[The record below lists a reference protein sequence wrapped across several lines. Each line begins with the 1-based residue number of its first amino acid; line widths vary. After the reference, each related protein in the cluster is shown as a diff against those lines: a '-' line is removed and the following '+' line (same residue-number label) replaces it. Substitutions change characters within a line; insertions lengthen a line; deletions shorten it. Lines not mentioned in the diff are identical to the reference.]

1 MTIDPLNIP
10 VPDGVRPRRALLSVY
25 DKNELI
31 PFAEGLQS
39 YGIELVSSGGTARH
53 LRSAGLEVV
62 DVAEVTKAPA
72 MLGGRVK
79 TLHPAIHAGI
89 LARQNAKDD
98 RNDLDLHGIQP
109 FELVVVNLYPFTE
122 AIQRPDVNDAI
133 AAENIDI
140 GGPAMV
146 RAAAKNFAYVAV
158 VTSPDE
164 YGDILTSLGNAHGH
178 LSLALR
184 RQLARMAFT
193 RTAAYDQA
201 ISAYFGNDQES
212 PLPAHAS
219 IHLFSKAT
227 LRYGENPH
235 QNAAF
240 YGSLEDRIT
249 KLHGKALSYNNLI
262 DLDAALALI
271 QEFTDEDP
279 TIAILKHTN
288 PCGVA
293 TAGTLLEAWQHAF
306 ATDTQSPFGG
316 IVVMNK
322 PCGVDVAKAVG
333 RIFTEL
339 VIAPS
344 FDDDAL
350 ALLQEKKNR
359 RIITFKPVP
368 SEGYQVREVLG
379 GLLCQTIDSPADKD
393 SFTPV
398 TSRTPTQ
405 RELLD
410 LRFAWRVAKHV
421 KSNAIVYAKDQQT
434 LGIGAGQMSRID
446 SSEIA
451 LAKGAKSGLSF
462 DGCVVASDAFYPFPD
477 GLLAAADGGA
487 VAAVQPGGSVRD
499 KEVIAAADS
508 RGMAMVFTGRRH
520 FRH

>member
-1 MTIDPLNIP
+1 MTIDPLNLP
-10 VPDGVRPRRALLSVY
+10 VPDAVRPRRALLSVF
-25 DKNELI
+25 DKKGLI
-31 PFAEGLQS
+31 PFAEGLQGH
-39 YGIELVSSGGTARH
+39 GIELVSSGGTARH
-53 LRSAGLEVV
+53 LRSAGLEVI

-89 LARQNAKDD
+89 LARQNAEDD
-98 RNDLDLHGIQP
+98 RKDLDLHGIQP
-109 FELVVVNLYPFTE
+109 FELVVVNLYPFNE
-122 AIQRPDVNDAI
+122 AIKRPDINDAI

-158 VTSPDE
+158 VTSPDDYE
-164 YGDILTSLGNAHGH
+164 DILTSLSDADGH
-178 LSLALR
+178 LPHALR
-184 RQLARMAFT
+184 RQLARRAFT
-193 RTAAYDQA
+193 RTAAYDHA
-201 ISAYFGNDQES
+201 IAAYFGNDQEN
-212 PLPAHAS
+212 PLPTHMS
-219 IHLFSKAT
+219 VHLPRKAT

-271 QEFTDEDP
+271 HEFTDDDP
-279 TIAILKHTN
+279 TVAILKHTN
-288 PCGVA
+288 PCGVS
-293 TAGTLLEAWQHAF
+293 TADTLLQAWQQAF

-322 PCGVDVAKAVG
+322 PCSIDIAEAVG

-344 FDDDAL
+344 FEADAL
-350 ALLQEKKNR
+350 VLLQEKKNR
-359 RIITFKPVP
+359 RIIAFESAPGD
-368 SEGYQVREVLG
+368 EFQLRQILG
-379 GLLCQTIDSPADKD
+379 GLLCQTIDSPADED
-393 SFTPV
+393 PFTPV
-398 TSRTPTQ
+398 TNRKPTA

>member
-1 MTIDPLNIP
+1 MTIEPLNLLAP
-10 VPDGVRPRRALLSVY
+10 NAVRPRRALLSVF
-25 DKNELI
+25 DKKGLI
-31 PFAEGLQS
+31 PFAEGLQK
-39 YGIELVSSGGTARH
+39 YGIELVSSGGTAQH
-53 LRSAGLEVV
+53 LRSAGLEVE
-62 DVAEVTKAPA
+62 DVAEITKAPA

-89 LARQNAKDD
+89 LARQDSKNDQE
-98 RNDLDLHGIQP
+98 DLDLHGIQP

-122 AIQRPDVNDAI
+122 AIKRPDINDAI

-158 VTSPDE
+158 VTSPDDYE
-164 YGDILTSLGNAHGH
+164 DILTSLNDTDGH
-178 LSLALR
+178 LPISLR

-193 RTAAYDQA
+193 RTAAYDHA
-201 ISAYFGNDQES
+201 IAAYFGNDQED
-212 PLPAHAS
+212 PLPAHMS
-219 IHLFSKAT
+219 IHLSRKTT

-240 YGSLEDRIT
+240 YGNLEDRIT

-271 QEFTDEDP
+271 HEFADEGP
-279 TIAILKHTN
+279 TVAILKHTN
-288 PCGVA
+288 PCGVS
-293 TAGTLLEAWQHAF
+293 TAETLLLAWQQAF

-322 PCGVDVAKAVG
+322 PCSIDIAKAVG

-344 FDDDAL
+344 FDADAL

-359 RIITFKPVP
+359 RIIQFKSTP
-368 SEGYQVREVLG
+368 SDEYQMRRVLG
-379 GLLCQTIDSPADKD
+379 GLLCQTVDSSADKD
-393 SFTPV
+393 LLTPV
-398 TSRTPTQ
+398 TNRKPTAC
-405 RELLD
+405 ELLD

-421 KSNAIVYAKDQQT
+421 KSNAIVYARDQRT

-451 LAKGAKSGLSF
+451 LAKGAKSGLNF

-508 RGMAMVFTGRRH
+508 RGIAMVFTGKRH